1 MPAGMID
8 ICRCKLR
15 QFDPS
20 FQVRRH
26 CEVVVVTYQRRPVL
40 YFDLESGEIDA
51 PFPLEFGLDA
61 GAALQMLARRRAA
74 VILTFSVVG
83 ALLEKVKGDLS
94 FKVRAEFSAPEGWQG
109 LVAYTWYDD
118 NQQQAILGFRPI
130 TPITVLP
137 TYKVLLRWKHFVQG
151 HEKRYNI
158 RLADWL
164 ESGTPVLNLITTAQ
178 I

>member
-1 MPAGMID
+1 MPEGMID

-20 FQVRRH
+20 FQVRRR

-94 FKVRAEFSAPEGWQG
+94 FKVRADFSASEGWQG
-109 LVAYTWYDD
+109 LIAYTWYDD
-118 NQQQAILGFRPI
+118 NQQQAILSFRPI
-130 TPITVLP
+130 TPITILP
-137 TYKVLLRWKHFVQG
+137 AYKVLLRWKHFAQG
-151 HEKRYNI
+151 HEKRYSI

-164 ESGTPVLNLITTAQ
+164 ESGTPVLNLIATFQ

>member
-8 ICRCKLR
+8 VCRCKLR
-15 QFDPS
+15 QLDPS

-26 CEVVVVTYQRRPVL
+26 CEVVVVTYRERPVL
-40 YFDLESGEIDA
+40 YFDLESGEIEV

-61 GAALQMLARRRAA
+61 GAALQMLARQRAA
-74 VILTFSVVG
+74 VILTFSVAG
-83 ALLEKVKGDLS
+83 ALIEKVKGDLS
-94 FKVRAEFSAPEGWQG
+94 FKVRAEFSDTEGWQG

-118 NQQQAILGFRPI
+118 NQQKAILVFCPI
-130 TPITVLP
+130 TPITVLS
-137 TYKVLLRWKHFVQG
+137 TYKVLLRWRHFAQG
-151 HEKRYNI
+151 HDKRYSI

-164 ESGTPVLNLITTAQ
+164 ESGTPVLNLIATIQ

>member
-1 MPAGMID
+1 MPSGMID
-8 ICRCKLR
+8 ICRHKLR
-15 QFDPS
+15 NLHPA

-26 CEVVVVTYQRRPVL
+26 CEVVVVTYQGRPVL
-40 YFDLESGEIDA
+40 YFDLESGEIEA

-74 VILTFSVVG
+74 VILTFSVAG
-83 ALLEKVKGDLS
+83 ALVEKVKGDLS
-94 FKVRAEFSAPEGWQG
+94 FKVRAEFSTTEGWQG

-118 NQQQAILGFRPI
+118 NQQQAILAFRPI

-137 TYKVLLRWKHFVQG
+137 TYKVLLRWKHFAQG

-158 RLADWL
+158 CLADWL
-164 ESGTPVLNLITTAQ
+164 ESGTPVLNLIATIQ